1 MNVSDIKPQ
10 TPIAA
15 LRRDGYSSLKSCYRL
30 DIVAKAVGMSTTFIR
45 KIVGKRDELTV
56 TEVLDLLDQDAFRET
71 FAPRS
76 RVIDFLENNLAVDV
90 SENVIPNPS
99 DFEFRLGH
107 ALDLVRSVPTESV
120 QCVVTST
127 PYWGTRIYED
137 THTAVWAD
145 GAICPYG
152 HEQTPESFIRHTVEV
167 IDELSRVLTYDGSIW
182 WNVMDSFNTRTQ
194 IRSSAS
200 EALRAMEGKDKRR
213 WSEHPLRRYS
223 AGHSYLKDGEQC
235 LIPAMIA
242 ERASR
247 IGLFVKTMVTWAK
260 INSLPEPQT
269 SRVSRNLEY
278 IIHLTKQ
285 RTPKFSRAA
294 YLNSDSEFGGRND
307 RCESEKL
314 SDVWV
319 LNTSTGRDG
328 HGAQFPTS
336 LPGRCIALTTEP
348 GDLVLD
354 PFVGSGNSGVAAIYH
369 GCRFIGFDVSQTYL
383 SIAKERLDLAMSK

>member
-1 MNVSDIKPQ
+1 MLWISSGRCRLRVYNVWLHQLLTGVREYMKIR
-10 TPIAA
+10 TP
-15 LRRDGYSSLKSCYRL
+15 LFGQMEKFVLMDTNRPLKASY
-30 DIVAKAVGMSTTFIR
+30 A
-45 KIVGKRDELTV
+45 
-56 TEVLDLLDQDAFRET
+56 
-71 FAPRS
+71 
-76 RVIDFLENNLAVDV
+76 
-90 SENVIPNPS
+90 
-99 DFEFRLGH
+99 
-107 ALDLVRSVPTESV
+107 
-120 QCVVTST
+120 
-127 PYWGTRIYED
+127 
-137 THTAVWAD
+137 
-145 GAICPYG
+145 
-152 HEQTPESFIRHTVEV
+152 HTVEV
-167 IDELSRVLTYDGSIW
+167 IDELSRVLADDGSIW

-200 EALRAMEGKDKRR
+200 EALRAMRGKDKRR

-223 AGHSYLKDGEQC
+223 AGHAYLKDGEQC

-247 IGLFVKTMVTWAK
+247 VGLYVKTMVTWAK
-260 INSLPEPQT
+260 ISSLPEPQT

-278 IIHLTKQ
+278 IIHLTK
-285 RTPKFSRAA
+285 RRAPKFSRAA
-294 YLNSDSEFGGRND
+294 YLNNDSEFGGRND
-307 RCESEKL
+307 RYESEKL

-354 PFVGSGNSGVAAIYH
+354 PFVGSGNSGVAAIHH

-383 SIAKERLDLAMSK
+383 SIAKERLGLARSK